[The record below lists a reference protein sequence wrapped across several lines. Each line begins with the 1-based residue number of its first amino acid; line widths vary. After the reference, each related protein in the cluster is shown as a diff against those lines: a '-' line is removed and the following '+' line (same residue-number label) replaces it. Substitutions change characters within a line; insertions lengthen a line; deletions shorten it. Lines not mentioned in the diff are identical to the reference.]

1 MLTSR
6 PKRAPA
12 LGEQLAEVL
21 RDQIIRRGL
30 QPGTHLVEDALA
42 AQYDVSRGPVRDALR
57 QLESQGLVE
66 ARRRG
71 YFVIGLTQEDIDD
84 LYELREAIEVV
95 AVRRAIG
102 RVDDEQRKIGR
113 AIVQEMVSA
122 AERSAASEFAD
133 ADMRFHAFLYRVSG
147 NRRLLD
153 VWEDY
158 ESLFASIIKLTVE
171 EDRDLHPSAND
182 HRRLLDLIEHGDAE
196 EVTAELHRHL
206 DGARARMTRAVQE
219 LITPTEAAEADN
231 EDDQVTG
238 RVP

>member
-1 MLTSR
+1 MHTSR

-21 RDQIIRRGL
+21 RDQIVRRGL
-30 QPGTHLVEDALA
+30 KPGTHLVEDALA

-66 ARRRG
+66 SRRRG
-71 YFVIGLTQEDIDD
+71 YFVIGLTREDIDD

-102 RVDDEQRKIGR
+102 RVDDEQLKVGR
-113 AIVQEMVSA
+113 RIVQEMITA
-122 AERSAASEFAD
+122 ADRSAASEFAD
-133 ADMRFHAFLYRVSG
+133 ADMRFHAFLYWISG

-158 ESLFASIIKLTVE
+158 EPVFASIIKLTVE
-171 EDRDLHPSAND
+171 EDVDLRPSAND
-182 HRRLLDLIEHGDAE
+182 HSRLLDLIEQGDADR
-196 EVTAELHRHL
+196 VTAELHKHL
-206 DGARARMTRAVQE
+206 DGARARMARAVQE
-219 LITPTEAAEADN
+219 LFAPTESGEGGL
-231 EDDQVTG
+231 VG
-238 RVP
+238 RAP